1 MTRPIRIMVAC
12 GSGIA
17 TSVHVSM
24 TIKDKLADRG
34 VPCDV
39 NECSV
44 TELQDRAGG
53 YDLIVSTA
61 QVAFQT
67 EQPVLNGVPL
77 LMGVGVD
84 GVIDEIVEHA
94 QQLEKRD

>member
-24 TIKDKLADRG
+24 TIKDKLASRG
-34 VPCDV
+34 VACET

-44 TELQDRAGG
+44 TELQDRAAG

-61 QVAFQT
+61 QVSFPT

-77 LMGVGVD
+77 LMGVGAD
-84 GVIDEIVEHA
+84 AVIDEIAEHA
-94 QQLEKRD
+94 HQLEQRG